1 MNDLIRWLN
10 PWSAFDIHC
19 KHGMWTGRSLVKL
32 MRGHGPWEL
41 AFEKTIQC
49 LFFWIAD
56 DKAGIFY
63 YYTPSGVF
71 LDLECGGT
79 LLVGGNWRK
88 QIKHLLI
95 IDFNIA
101 HSNSYCLVKSSCYFM
116 IYLSDRSW
124 YNASV
129 FIFSAASSHREC
141 LSCTSLPVTHDRAIV
156 SLDNTRDELL
166 RTSLIYFILT
176 IINW

>member
-1 MNDLIRWLN
+1 M
-10 PWSAFDIHC
+10 
-19 KHGMWTGRSLVKL
+19 
-32 MRGHGPWEL
+32 
-41 AFEKTIQC
+41 
-49 LFFWIAD
+49 
-56 DKAGIFY
+56 
-63 YYTPSGVF
+63 
-71 LDLECGGT
+71 
-79 LLVGGNWRK
+79 GGNWRK

-141 LSCTSLPVTHDRAIV
+141 LSCTSLPVTHDRAVV

-176 IINW
+176 IIN